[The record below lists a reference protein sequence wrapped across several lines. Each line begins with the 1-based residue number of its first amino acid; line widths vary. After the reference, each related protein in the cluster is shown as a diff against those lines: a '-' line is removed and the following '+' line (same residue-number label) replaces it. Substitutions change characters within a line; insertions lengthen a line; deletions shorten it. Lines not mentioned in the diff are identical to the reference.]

1 MQRPYREPPR
11 CGGLDVLRAG
21 PRLRN
26 SERACAVVAMLCV
39 CARPE
44 RQSFAFVGGNGLV
57 GNCGRD
63 TSARPGAATHL
74 LDHGPPQ
81 VAPALR
87 HYLGRTGSRCG
98 ERRWRCCSRTKQER
112 KFHISQFRL
121 RAKTYVEQLETSN
134 CSEAG
139 SDPLLRVSVACV
151 VVSRASRAR

>member
-57 GNCGRD
+57 GSCGQAPARD
-63 TSARPGAATHL
+63 LVRPFIIARPSAAVSGPRARTL
-74 LDHGPPQ
+74 L
-81 VAPALR
+81 AWT
-87 HYLGRTGSRCG
+87 GRTGSWVASG
-98 ERRWRCCSRTKQER
+98 
-112 KFHISQFRL
+112 
-121 RAKTYVEQLETSN
+121 AGGVVPNKT
-134 CSEAG
+134 
-139 SDPLLRVSVACV
+139 
-151 VVSRASRAR
+151 

>member
-57 GNCGRD
+57 GSCGRD
-63 TSARPGAATHL
+63 TSARPGAATHFARPWAAASGPRAQTL
-74 LDHGPPQ
+74 LGKDGFTVWRAALEVSFQNKTGTQISYIPIPPSSKD
-81 VAPALR
+81 L
-87 HYLGRTGSRCG
+87 C
-98 ERRWRCCSRTKQER
+98 
-112 KFHISQFRL
+112 
-121 RAKTYVEQLETSN
+121 RAARNEQLQRGGFRSAIT
-134 CSEAG
+134 G
-139 SDPLLRVSVACV
+139 FGRM
-151 VVSRASRAR
+151 RRRIAS